1 MFQVGYANTLRVER
15 ARPHCEIGCLMPK
28 FENQILINRPV
39 FQVFQYVGDFNN
51 DVHWRKVQG
60 VGITSGSPIRAG
72 SMVAMTRRIMG
83 RRGFVNSDVTV
94 YERNKK
100 IEFKGSYWGF
110 PFICTL
116 TFEHR
121 GQQTNIRESLDI
133 RTRWMFWFGIFFNT
147 ALKGLLRKE
156 LANLKQLLDS
166 HGDRKSA

>member
-1 MFQVGYANTLRVER
+1 MFQVGYANTLRVVY
-15 ARPHCEIGCLMPK
+15 ARPQGEIGCLMPK

-60 VGITSGSPIRAG
+60 VGITSGTPIRAG

-100 IEFKGSYWGF
+100 IELKGSYWGF

>member
-1 MFQVGYANTLRVER
+1 
-15 ARPHCEIGCLMPK
+15 MPK
-28 FENQILINRPV
+28 FENQVLINRTV
-39 FQVFQYVGDFNN
+39 FQVFSYVGDFNN
-51 DVHWRKVQG
+51 DVHWRNVQG

-100 IEFKGSYWGF
+100 IELKGSYWGF

-116 TFEHR
+116 TFDHR

-133 RTRWMFWFGIFFNT
+133 RTRWMFWFGIFFNM
-147 ALKGLLRKE
+147 ALKGVLRKE
-156 LANLKQLLDS
+156 LANLKHLLDS